1 MKNLFQKT
9 RENKTKRTGVK
20 NIVNKNTISKDSVD
34 ASIPK
39 ESTANFKLSDKPPV
53 VTTTLI
59 ANKPKVNKKGSI
71 SLSKLKEMQHAKI
84 EEKRQIEEMKL
95 RAIEEQKKNQEERE
109 RRQIEY
115 QKHLELEKEKQEK
128 ELIIKKNLSRL
139 GIFKNKE
146 KLNTKDIE
154 TKIDENNLVNS
165 HISKEQNN
173 FKSPICC
180 ILGHVDTGKTK
191 LLDKLRESNIQENE
205 AGGITQQI
213 GATFFP
219 SKMLA
224 NKCGIKIPNFPGILI
239 IDTPGHESFA
249 NLRSRGSSICNLAI
263 VVIENWSFFRITN
276 N

>member
-1 MKNLFQKT
+1 
-9 RENKTKRTGVK
+9 
-20 NIVNKNTISKDSVD
+20 
-34 ASIPK
+34 
-39 ESTANFKLSDKPPV
+39 
-53 VTTTLI
+53 
-59 ANKPKVNKKGSI
+59 
-71 SLSKLKEMQHAKI
+71 MQT
-84 EEKRQIEEMKL
+84 
-95 RAIEEQKKNQEERE
+95 NW
-109 RRQIEY
+109 
-115 QKHLELEKEKQEK
+115 
-128 ELIIKKNLSRL
+128 
-139 GIFKNKE
+139 IFKNKE

-239 IDTPGHESFA
+239 IDTPGWVSTTFILNHQY
-249 NLRSRGSSICNLAI
+249 
-263 VVIENWSFFRITN
+263 
-276 N
+276 

>member
-95 RAIEEQKKNQEERE
+95 RAIEEQKKIR
-109 RRQIEY
+109 
-115 QKHLELEKEKQEK
+115 KSVKED
-128 ELIIKKNLSRL
+128 
-139 GIFKNKE
+139 
-146 KLNTKDIE
+146 KLNIK
-154 TKIDENNLVNS
+154 N
-165 HISKEQNN
+165 
-173 FKSPICC
+173 
-180 ILGHVDTGKTK
+180 IL
-191 LLDKLRESNIQENE
+191 N
-205 AGGITQQI
+205 
-213 GATFFP
+213 
-219 SKMLA
+219 
-224 NKCGIKIPNFPGILI
+224 
-239 IDTPGHESFA
+239 
-249 NLRSRGSSICNLAI
+249 
-263 VVIENWSFFRITN
+263 
-276 N
+276 